1 MAMSR
6 LQKLISDAGLFSR
19 RKADLLIRQ
28 GRVSLNGRKA
38 IIGEKADPLIDQIL
52 VDGMQL
58 PKKLNQKV
66 LLLNK
71 PCGIL
76 SSCKDPH
83 GRKTVLNLIPL
94 NLRIGL
100 HPVGRLDAESR
111 GALLLTNNGDLTL
124 RLTHP
129 KYLHTKTYLVWL
141 KGHTSKAVLNSWRK
155 GVLLDGKITMP
166 ADIELLNKD
175 NNKTLLKVI
184 LKEGRNRQIRRIA
197 DLFGHPVEDLQRI
210 AISSIKL
217 NSLREGEWR
226 EVKKNEWI
234 SILN

>member
-166 ADIELLNKD
+166 ADIELLNKG